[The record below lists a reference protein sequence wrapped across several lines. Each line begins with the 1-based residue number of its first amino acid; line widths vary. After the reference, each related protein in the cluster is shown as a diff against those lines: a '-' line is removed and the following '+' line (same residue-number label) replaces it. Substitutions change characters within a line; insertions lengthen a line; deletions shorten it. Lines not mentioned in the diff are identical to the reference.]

1 MKIKLL
7 SLSIAFT
14 LITATAFSQDTNQAV
29 DSIALKNWYHQ
40 SYEKTGIYGVGT
52 NDAIN
57 FLKSKGLKPSPIIVG
72 VIDSGVQIDH
82 PDLKNNIWVNSKE
95 IANNGK
101 DDDGNGYTD
110 DIHGWDF
117 IGGKDGK
124 DVDHDTMEST
134 RIVSLYEKLF
144 GKDYF
149 EVDDIHEK
157 NRKKFPNEFKE
168 YVRAVLVYEK
178 ELKEAKM
185 SLSQI
190 DEQKEMIRQMTDI
203 LQKAL
208 GDKPMTI
215 ENINAAEFTIPQ
227 YKTAFLQMLENN
239 RDLEGKNAT
248 QIKMLADSEMGEAV
262 QYYSGKVD
270 YMLNKNYDPRS
281 IVGDNYA
288 DIKEKYYGN
297 NEVEGP
303 DALHGTHVSGI
314 IAAERNNKIGM
325 DGIAGDVAKILVV
338 RAVPDGDERDK
349 DIANAIHYAVDNGAK
364 IINMS
369 FGKPFSPNKERVWE
383 AMKYAEKKG
392 VLMVHAAGNDN
403 KNVDTEYN
411 YPTNFKDN
419 ENKSF
424 VNNWITVG
432 ASTRYNNSLKAS
444 FSNYGKEKVDIF
456 APGLEIYSTITK
468 GKYKFLQGT
477 SMASPVVAGCAA
489 LLWAYFPQLSAEQVK
504 EILFITANK
513 STTAVE
519 AGGESDNSPAITT
532 TFDQLSSTGG
542 VVDVYRAVKY
552 AYDNFNPNK
561 KSKK

>member
-168 YVRAVLVYEK
+168 YVRAVSVYEK

-239 RDLEGKNAT
+239 SDLEGKNAT